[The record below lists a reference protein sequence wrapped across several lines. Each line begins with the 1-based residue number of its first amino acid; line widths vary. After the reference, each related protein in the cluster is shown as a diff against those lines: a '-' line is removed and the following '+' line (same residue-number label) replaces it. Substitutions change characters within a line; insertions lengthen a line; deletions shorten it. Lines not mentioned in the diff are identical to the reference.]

1 MTFNCCVDRVGD
13 DDDDGV
19 CITWCMF
26 PSYIQCSALFTFCAS
41 IQEVKS

>member
-1 MTFNCCVDRVGD
+1 MAFDCCVGRVG

-19 CITWCMF
+19 CITRYMF
-26 PSYIQCSALFTFCAS
+26 PWYIQCSALFTFRAS